1 MDALQ
6 VWRFCS
12 PENLQGLGLVVFG
25 WEFLGIGLS
34 CFVWRDQIGLQSVA
48 AFFGFLFYLKNLYLI
63 HVDRFNEPGSGGSP
77 GWAGFRA

>member
-25 WEFLGIGLS
+25 WGFLGIGLS
-34 CFVWRDQIGLQSVA
+34 RFVLRGQIKLQSAA
-48 AFFGFLFYLKNLYLI
+48 AFLCFLFL
-63 HVDRFNEPGSGGSP
+63 P
-77 GWAGFRA
+77 